1 MGHSGV
7 TVRVPAFYLL
17 RAKGLGIKSW
27 SPFFFYHLVKSARK
41 INPKCSRQNIES
53 IFYPECLDVPT
64 WRCGHWY
71 LWRVFVFWVFTNFYL
86 FVISES
92 WRWLLKRVASSN
104 LNKKNLYCFI
114 WFFEDLVNVQGV
126 LLIPGQVFGNHS
138 SFFANTFTAIG
149 TNLPLRADLK
159 IYNFNVIQV

>member
-17 RAKGLGIKSW
+17 NAKSLGIKSW
-27 SPFFFYHLVKSARK
+27 SPSFFYHIVKSARK
-41 INPKCSRQNIES
+41 INPKCSRQNIQS

-86 FVISES
+86 HVISES
-92 WRWLLKRVASSN
+92 WCWPLKRVTSSN
-104 LNKKNLYCFI
+104 LNKKNQYCFI
-114 WFFEDLVNVQGV
+114 SFFEDCVNVQGV
-126 LLIPGQVFGNHS
+126 LLIPGQVYGNHS
-138 SFFANTFTAIG
+138 SLLI
-149 TNLPLRADLK
+149 PLLRL
-159 IYNFNVIQV
+159 VTTSL